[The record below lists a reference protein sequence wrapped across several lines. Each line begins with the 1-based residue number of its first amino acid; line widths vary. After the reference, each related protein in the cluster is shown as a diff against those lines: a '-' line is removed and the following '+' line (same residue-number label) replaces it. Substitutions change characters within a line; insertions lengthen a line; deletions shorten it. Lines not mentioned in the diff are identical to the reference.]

1 METLGFLMAGIGAAM
16 QPGILLAILVGV
28 VIGLFISV
36 LPGLGP
42 AAGVAI
48 LLPVVVGLD
57 GTMAMAALAGVC
69 YGGMYGGAVTSIL
82 LGIPGDAPS
91 VMTVLDG
98 HPMAQQGRAGDA
110 LSMNVLAS
118 FFGGLFGLVMLV
130 GVAYQVARFALAF
143 GPTEMTALMV
153 MALSLVSV
161 LGGKDALKGFAA
173 LALGLWIGMVGLDVI
188 GGFPRY
194 HYGSMHLL
202 SGLEF
207 SVIAVGLFGL
217 GQIFAAI
224 TQPPLQD
231 SQKIRYTF
239 RSLIPN
245 PRELIRCRWDLLRG
259 SVIGFVVGILPGVG
273 ATAST
278 MLSYAVAKRFSRT
291 PERFGKG
298 AIEGV
303 AAPEAA
309 NNSASYAAMIPLFPL
324 GIPGS
329 ATTAVLMG
337 GLLMIGLQ
345 PGPQMF
351 QQHSEFVWTLFGTF
365 YIGNVA
371 LVFLTIL
378 LIPVLASIV
387 FVSRALLFPMI
398 ICVVMFAVF
407 SIGYSVANLW
417 IVIVFGVLG
426 YVMLRLDY
434 PAVPLIL
441 GVVLGPLLERAV
453 RRTLIASQGDMMV
466 FLQRP
471 IALTLFVLTA
481 LFLLAPLAK
490 RGLAAFARHRNAG
503 S

>member
-1 METLGFLMAGIGAAM
+1 METLSLLMGGIAAALK
-16 QPGILLAILVGV
+16 PGILLAVLIGV
-28 VIGLFISV
+28 IIGLFIAV

-57 GTMAMAALAGVC
+57 GTLAMAALAGVY

-118 FFGGLFGLVMLV
+118 FVGGLFGLVMLV
-130 GVAYQVARFALAF
+130 AVAYQVARVALAF
-143 GPTEMTALMV
+143 GPAEMTALMI

-173 LALGLWIGMVGLDVI
+173 LAIGLWVGMFGLDVI

-194 HYGSMHLL
+194 TYGSMYLL
-202 SGLEF
+202 GGLEF
-207 SVIAVGLFGL
+207 SVIAVGIFGL
-217 GQIFAAI
+217 GQIFAAL
-224 TQPPLQD
+224 TQPEIEA
-231 SQKIRYTF
+231 SKRIRYTF

-259 SVIGFVVGILPGVG
+259 SVIGFVVGILPGAG
-273 ATAST
+273 ATAAT

-309 NNSASYAAMIPLFPL
+309 NNSASYAAMIPLFTL

-351 QQHSEFVWTLFGTF
+351 QQNSEFVWTLFGTF
-365 YIGNVA
+365 YIGNLA

-387 FVSRALLFPMI
+387 FVSRALLFPII
-398 ICVVMFAVF
+398 ICVVMFAVY

-426 YVMLRLDY
+426 YIMLRLDY

-453 RRTLIASQGDMMV
+453 RRTLIASQGDLMV
-466 FLQRP
+466 FFDRP
-471 IALTLFVLTA
+471 IALVLFALTA
-481 LFLLAPLAK
+481 VFLLVPLI
-490 RGLAAFARHRNAG
+490 RRLLSLRARTRAHR
-503 S
+503 